1 MASAPLSSGSLDPR
15 RKRMLF
21 RARHRGIKEMDILLG
36 GFADTRLPGFDAAEL
51 DIFERL
57 LEESD
62 HDLLSW
68 IVGDVAV
75 PARAD
80 TAVFRD
86 LAQFKPSEE

>member
-1 MASAPLSSGSLDPR
+1 MTAAPLSSGSLDTR

-36 GFADTRLPGFDAAEL
+36 GFADAHLVAFDDAEL

-62 HDLLSW
+62 HDILSW

-75 PARAD
+75 PPHAD
-80 TAVFRD
+80 TAVFQRLKAFSPSD
-86 LAQFKPSEE
+86 L

>member
-1 MASAPLSSGSLDPR
+1 MAVEPLSSGSLDTR

-36 GFADTRLPGFDAAEL
+36 SFADRHLAGFDAAEL
-51 DIFERL
+51 DVFEAL

-62 HDLLSW
+62 HDLLAW
-68 IVGDVAV
+68 IVGDTPV

-80 TAVFRD
+80 SAVFQR
-86 LAQFKPSEE
+86 LRTHLPTGL